1 MVSIYGNLKGQ
12 IRSEEAVKM
21 KKLLLLV
28 VVIGLLMSGIAGA
41 EGAWGLWT
49 VFGSTLYSIGA

>member
-1 MVSIYGNLKGQ
+1 
-12 IRSEEAVKM
+12 M